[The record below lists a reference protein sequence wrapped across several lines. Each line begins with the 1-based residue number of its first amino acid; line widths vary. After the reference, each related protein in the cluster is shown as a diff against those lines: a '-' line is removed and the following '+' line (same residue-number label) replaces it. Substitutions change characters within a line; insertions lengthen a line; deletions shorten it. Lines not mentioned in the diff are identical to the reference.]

1 MPCFKHII
9 LTRDFKGA
17 KVEAGRPKRS
27 CYLPEEVLARD
38 DGGLDCSGGGRGV
51 EQEIWIYF

>member
-17 KVEAGRPKRS
+17 KVEAGRPKRAKV
-27 CYLPEEVLARD
+27 EAGLARG